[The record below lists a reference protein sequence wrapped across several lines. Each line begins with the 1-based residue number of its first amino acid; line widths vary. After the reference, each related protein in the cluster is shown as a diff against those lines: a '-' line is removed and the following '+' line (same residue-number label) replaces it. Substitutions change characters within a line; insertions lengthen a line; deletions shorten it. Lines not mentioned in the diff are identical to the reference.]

1 MAMLRS
7 VTVSGF
13 KNFSNKMTF
22 DLTAGNYSFND
33 EGITENGRLVKNAI
47 VYGKNG
53 SGKSN
58 LGLAIMD
65 IITHLTDKQVNYDD
79 YSNKYYV
86 NLESDFTAAEF
97 RYEFEF
103 ESGNL
108 VYVCK
113 KKNYDDVIFEEIL
126 INKRIVLQYDREKNY
141 KFVDLKGTESLNLNY
156 DNPSLSLTKYVFA
169 NTGLD
174 PEYSENKVFLDFKK
188 FVNSM
193 LSFTFVESS
202 HYQGFTNGSDS
213 MIKIIIER
221 NKVQEFQD
229 FLKTVGINYD
239 LFVKEVDGEKKIYAR
254 FPSGREVDI
263 FSIMSKG
270 TKSLVLFYNWYLHFE
285 DEVRFVFIDEFDA
298 NYHNDTSRKIV
309 ELLKKLKNTQS
320 ILTTHNTYNMSTEIL
335 RPDCLFVVQDNQV
348 NSIQNETD
356 RELRKAHNLEKMY
369 RAGAFDD
376 K

>member
-1 MAMLRS
+1 MLRRVS
-7 VTVSGF
+7 VSGF
-13 KNFSNKMTF
+13 KNFANETTF
-22 DLTAGNYSFND
+22 DLSAGNYSFNN
-33 EGITENGRLVKNAI
+33 EGITEDGRLVKNAI

-58 LGLAIMD
+58 LGLVIMD

-86 NLESDFTAAEF
+86 NLDSGANVANFK
-97 RYEFEF
+97 YEFEF
-103 ESGNL
+103 EKGSL
-108 VYVCK
+108 VYYCR
-113 KKNYDDVIFEEIL
+113 KKNYDDVVYEKIL
-126 INKRIVLQYDREKNY
+126 INNKKVLEYDREKDY
-141 KFVDLKGTESLNLNY
+141 KIVNLKGTESLYLDY

-174 PEYSENKVFLDFKK
+174 QRYNENKIFLDFKK

-213 MIKIIIER
+213 MIKVIVER
-221 NKVQEFQD
+221 NKVQEFQE
-229 FLKTVGINYD
+229 FLSTVGINYH
-239 LFVKEVDGEKKIYAR
+239 LLVKEIDGEKKIYAH

-285 DEVRFVFIDEFDA
+285 DEVQFVFIDEFDA
-298 NYHNDTSRKIV
+298 NYHNDTSRKII

-320 ILTTHNTYNMSTEIL
+320 ILTTHNTYNMSTDIL
-335 RPDCLFVVQDNQV
+335 RPDCLFIVQDNQV
-348 NSIQNETD
+348 NSVQNETD
-356 RELRKAHNLEKMY
+356 RELRRAHNLEKMY